1 MPKKGGGERNE
12 SHASR
17 SRSTKARARHARHIK
32 LRRFPGKGKRF
43 HECTARERLIPHFDV
58 INIVQK
64 RTIKINDQRATFMKK
79 DSHQN
84 QDPRKRHVS
93 DIPNP
98 FSCFSKKKKKNQ
110 EPAYL
115 SSTKSFLKEIK
126 ASIFKENDNLL
137 SDIKI
142 QCKHVT
148 KKEIKIY
155 YHSFKKKIFETNPLP
170 KDLITPIP
178 IARKKKRIE
187 AKLNQL

>member
-98 FSCFSKKKKKNQ
+98 FSCFSKKKKNQ

-115 SSTKSFLKEIK
+115 SSTKDPF
-126 ASIFKENDNLL
+126 
-137 SDIKI
+137 
-142 QCKHVT
+142 
-148 KKEIKIY
+148 
-155 YHSFKKKIFETNPLP
+155 
-170 KDLITPIP
+170 
-178 IARKKKRIE
+178 
-187 AKLNQL
+187 

>member
-93 DIPNP
+93 DIPKSLLV
-98 FSCFSKKKKKNQ
+98 FLKKKKPGTSVSILDKR
-110 EPAYL
+110 
-115 SSTKSFLKEIK
+115 SFLKEIK

-148 KKEIKIY
+148 RKEIKI
-155 YHSFKKKIFETNPLP
+155 
-170 KDLITPIP
+170 
-178 IARKKKRIE
+178 
-187 AKLNQL
+187 